1 MVWVMKQKLIEE
13 GYGEIYYN
21 GELSWNVGGIW
32 RKKCEQEENLE
43 AMETMDL
50 CIFSKYELSFTK

>member
-1 MVWVMKQKLIEE
+1 MVWVMKRKLIEE

-32 RKKCEQEENLE
+32 RKKCEQEENWE

-50 CIFSKYELSFTK
+50 WIFSEYELSFTK